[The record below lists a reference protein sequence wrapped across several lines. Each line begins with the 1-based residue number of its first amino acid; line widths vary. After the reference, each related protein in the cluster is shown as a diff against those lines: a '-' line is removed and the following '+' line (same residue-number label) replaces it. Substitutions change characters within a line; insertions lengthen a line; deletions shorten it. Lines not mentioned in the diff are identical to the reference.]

1 MQKGNNLGSNY
12 MIFMNLSWMLAS
24 STNLENK
31 EKIGNNK
38 NDKYLKMTNMRTYL
52 SRNKL
57 AFAHR

>member
-24 STNLENK
+24 NTNLENK

-38 NDKYLKMTNMRTYL
+38 NDKYLKMTNVRT
-52 SRNKL
+52 
-57 AFAHR
+57 